1 MAKRGTTFLRFVK
14 IKQKREKSADKEAKK
29 ADEKDEVKKEEMIQ
43 ESPIKP
49 GEVVELNEDM
59 IKDVFYSKYEI
70 ERNFS

>member
-1 MAKRGTTFLRFVK
+1 M
-14 IKQKREKSADKEAKK
+14 
-29 ADEKDEVKKEEMIQ
+29 DEKDEVKKEEMIQ